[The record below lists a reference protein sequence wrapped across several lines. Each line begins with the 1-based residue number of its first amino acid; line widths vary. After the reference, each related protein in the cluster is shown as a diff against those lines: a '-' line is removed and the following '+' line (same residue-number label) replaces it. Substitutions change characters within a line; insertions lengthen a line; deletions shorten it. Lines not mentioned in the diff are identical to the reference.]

1 MKKLILP
8 IIAAVLVGSLV
19 ACPSGDIRLDV
30 TPSVEIHY
38 FDRPGS
44 QIPTID
50 SGAYFDMVYL
60 WKVNENFNPVKTPL
74 RAFVHFRDETG
85 NLIVLDNGATLQDD
99 HDFDTPLKDW
109 KAGESVIYARKRMRF
124 DENLGSRNFRVNMY
138 VGIYNP
144 ENNKRAELT
153 PSNGEDQPRDRAYLV
168 ATFNIRKN
176 PKIYPIYNDTWN
188 GPELPPNQ
196 QQIWSKQVSEV
207 NFLRDRQATTAE
219 LWFSGHS
226 PVEDF
231 PLPEATEEGAE
242 PGVRTQKLWIYV
254 HERKP
259 EFLITKEPIFITA
272 EKVPLTQILIPK
284 ELYETYNDR
293 DIKIIFEVD
302 KILSPGE
309 GDGRREL
316 GFKIHELLLLPKN

>member
-1 MKKLILP
+1 MKNMMIL
-8 IIAAVLVGSLV
+8 IAAAALASVSI
-19 ACPSGDIRLDV
+19 ACSGGDIRLDV

-44 QIPTID
+44 QTPTID
-50 SGAYFDMVYL
+50 SGAYFDMVYV
-60 WKVNENFNPVKTPL
+60 WKVKENFNPVKTPL

-85 NLIVLDNGATLQDD
+85 NLILLEEGKTLQDD
-99 HDFDTPLKDW
+99 HDFEKPVKDW
-109 KAGESVIYARKRMRF
+109 KAGESVIYARKRMKF

-144 ENNKRAELT
+144 EDNRRAELT
-153 PSNGEDQPRDRAYLV
+153 PASGEPPGNRAYLV
-168 ATFNIRKN
+168 ATFNIQKN

-196 QQIWSKQVSEV
+196 KHIWAKQVSEV
-207 NFLRDRQATTAE
+207 TFQRDRQAATVE

-231 PLPEATEEGAE
+231 PLADTTPVGTEPKVWEQ
-242 PGVRTQKLWIYV
+242 RMWIYV

-259 EFLITKEPIFITA
+259 EFLVVPEPLVFTA
-272 EKVPLTQILIPK
+272 ERVPLTQILIPR

-316 GFKIHELLLLPKN
+316 GFKILEMLLQPKN

>member
-1 MKKLILP
+1 MKKVIMLIFAL
-8 IIAAVLVGSLV
+8 VLTGLFV
-19 ACPSGDIRLDV
+19 ACPNGDIRLDV

-50 SGAYFDMVYL
+50 SGAYFDMVYS

-85 NLIVLDNGATLQDD
+85 NLIQLENGKTLQDD
-99 HDFDTPLKDW
+99 HDFEKPVKDW
-109 KAGESVIYARKRMRF
+109 KAGESVIYARKRMKF

-153 PSNGEDQPRDRAYLV
+153 PASGEQPHDRAYLV

-176 PKIYPIYNDTWN
+176 PKIYPIYNDSWN

-196 QQIWSKQVSEV
+196 QHIWSKKVSEV
-207 NFLRDRQATTAE
+207 TFQRDRQATTAE

-231 PLPEATEEGAE
+231 PMPEKTEGGAE
-242 PGVRTQKLWIYV
+242 PEVRSQKMWIYI

-259 EFLITKEPIFITA
+259 EFLITKKPLVFTA
-272 EKVPLTQILIPK
+272 ERVPLTQILIPK

-302 KILSPGE
+302 KMLTPGE

-316 GFKIHELLLLPKN
+316 GFKILELLLLPKN